1 MKILFIQASIMLNI
15 PAAQVMPG
23 LDWTLNGVTQ
33 HVTTIEFD
41 KMVRQE
47 RLILIEN
54 GANEAEMQ
62 SYDEYQARCR
72 AEYLQT
78 NYDY

>member
-1 MKILFIQASIMLNI
+1 MKVLFIQASIILNI

-41 KMVRQE
+41 KRVRQE

-54 GANEAEMQ
+54 GGTIEDVKA
-62 SYDEYQARCR
+62 YDEYQAKKRV
-72 AEYLQT
+72 EYLQIT
-78 NYDY
+78 N

>member
-1 MKILFIQASIMLNI
+1 MKVLFIQASIMLYI

-41 KMVRQE
+41 KRVRQE

-54 GANEAEMQ
+54 GGTIEDIKA
-62 SYDEYQARCR
+62 YDEYQANKRV
-72 AEYLQT
+72 EYLQIT
-78 NYDY
+78 N

>member
-1 MKILFIQASIMLNI
+1 MKVLFIQASIMLCM
-15 PAAQVMPG
+15 PAAQVMPR

-41 KMVRQE
+41 KIVRQE

-54 GANEAEMQ
+54 GANEAEIQ
-62 SYDEYQARCR
+62 SYDEYQAKRK

>member
-1 MKILFIQASIMLNI
+1 MLCM

-41 KMVRQE
+41 KIVRQE

-54 GANEAEMQ
+54 GANEAEIQ
-62 SYDEYQARCR
+62 SYDEYQAKRK

>member
-1 MKILFIQASIMLNI
+1 MKVLFIQASIMLYM

-33 HVTTIEFD
+33 HITTIEFD
-41 KMVRQE
+41 KTVRQE
-47 RLILIEN
+47 RLILIKN
-54 GANEAEMQ
+54 GGTIEDIKA
-62 SYDEYQARCR
+62 YDEYQANKR

-78 NYDY
+78 NYEH

>member
-1 MKILFIQASIMLNI
+1 MKVLFIQASIILNI

-41 KMVRQE
+41 KRVKRE
-47 RLILIEN
+47 RYILMEN
-54 GANEAEMQ
+54 GGTMQ
-62 SYDEYQARCR
+62 EGRAFDEYQAAKR

-78 NYDY
+78 NYEY

>member
-1 MKILFIQASIMLNI
+1 MKVLFIQASIMLYM
-15 PAAQVMPG
+15 PAAQVMPE

-33 HVTTIEFD
+33 HVTTTEFD
-41 KMVRQE
+41 EAVRQE

-54 GANEAEMQ
+54 GGTAEDIKA
-62 SYDEYQARCR
+62 YDKYQAKKR

-78 NYDY
+78 NYER

>member
-1 MKILFIQASIMLNI
+1 MKVLFIQASIMLYI

-41 KMVRQE
+41 KRVRQE

-54 GANEAEMQ
+54 GGTIEDVKA
-62 SYDEYQARCR
+62 YDEYQAKKRV
-72 AEYLQT
+72 EYLQIT
-78 NYDY
+78 N

>member
-1 MKILFIQASIMLNI
+1 MKVLFIQASIMLYM

-41 KMVRQE
+41 KKVRQE
-47 RLILIEN
+47 RLILMQN
-54 GANEAEMQ
+54 GGTIQEGQAF
-62 SYDEYQARCR
+62 DEYQAAKR

-78 NYDY
+78 NYEH

>member
-1 MKILFIQASIMLNI
+1 MLTM

-41 KMVRQE
+41 KNVRQE
-47 RLILIEN
+47 RLILMEN
-54 GANEAEMQ
+54 GGTMEEGRA
-62 SYDEYQARCR
+62 YDEYQANKR

-78 NYDY
+78 NYEH

>member
-1 MKILFIQASIMLNI
+1 MKVLFIQASIMLYM
-15 PAAQVMPG
+15 PAAQIMPG

-41 KMVRQE
+41 KKVRQE
-47 RLILIEN
+47 RLIL
-54 GANEAEMQ
+54 MQ
-62 SYDEYQARCR
+62 NVGTIQEGQAFDEYQAAKR

-78 NYDY
+78 NYEH

>member
-1 MKILFIQASIMLNI
+1 MKVLFIQASIMLYM

-33 HVTTIEFD
+33 HVTTTEFD

-47 RLILIEN
+47 RLVLIEN
-54 GANEAEMQ
+54 GGTIEDVKA
-62 SYDEYQARCR
+62 YDEYQAKKR

-78 NYDY
+78 KYDY